1 MQRKKCDASLTRSL
15 YTERK
20 RLAENLAFNQKSLAL
35 LTEGAS
41 ARQDLDT
48 KIEFMQLNEILYP
61 YFLSNRAMGND
72 LYTRIVRQTI
82 AELRESGLVESDSP
96 LLTEGFWDSVQ
107 AGIGNF
113 AGGIDKVLKKIK
125 LKKEPKGW
133 EEAQRIFTK
142 VAEKEGNQVVKD
154 LVAAIEDETRST
166 ESGLGSK
173 DKDQN
178 FPANKHKEVFFSG
191 VNTIASTYD
200 TVVAATKKDPGS
212 EGYMP
217 VEVANEIIEQL
228 RIVVQKYMA
237 DTEREKGGMYATVG
251 GGDSGRGKEVKTFE
265 GEEEDDVLTEQ
276 DAEAPEGDVPEGEDQ
291 GQEIDPDEEYEKIMR
306 GQASPVFQRMTSLKA
321 PVVIAGVGAALGAMG
336 WIANQPWFHDFVL
349 DLLDITKTVDVQ
361 TNPKVVMQTV
371 EEKFL
376 ESNTE
381 LKNLGSIESGGG
393 GLAKQTSRLLGLDS
407 GTNLMGKDASIGDL
421 RDAAM
426 KAGGGDLDQ
435 GLRNI
440 AELTRGRGN
449 PDAAYGWMKSAIETP
464 DVVGVE
470 DVDTEGSLWKLFAGG
485 TERGGGIASRANFPG
500 KDVFSVG
507 IGNKLSQV
515 VIKQTMKTITRSV
528 PKKIAGKVV
537 KAGSATAASTVAMMT
552 GAAPVLAGIG
562 LSTVVAGAALAAI
575 RQRGKTKS
583 RMGTL
588 NGLLQ
593 QLETLPPAPAPDV
606 GVTEDEE
613 SVVTITLHDADG
625 GVKTENWKTFMP
637 ILNEKTEVE
646 VTGLSGTSEL
656 EDTGGVARFTL
667 DPVSNDVFPKVTKA
681 SEIPHVV
688 QGIRDMLPDLDLTA
702 GNVTVKIIDKRTKPD
717 IPDEPPENEVPPVKV
732 EPAQIA
738 KGDNAVVVF
747 DPGATKVFRILKKR
761 TFKAYADDA
770 RRSGDK
776 DAPEF
781 ADRHARYDA
790 ILAKLKADG
799 VFVNSDGLEA
809 ELAKISSGKDGKE
822 YRVTYT
828 RTRGDKK
835 RKSSTG
841 GYTDA
846 GKVGSI
852 GDVRSNILGA
862 PGSRPPRGRSGMTV
876 IYLIGTNTLRALQD
890 AGLDQEKAKNVA
902 NQAIAKWANSGK
914 KPKLADLGIE
924 DKKVGAAL
932 KQASLAEALGLKQKH
947 RYAVVEVT
955 PKFFRKIVSE
965 ISTTKKD
972 RWSELAGF

>member
-1 MQRKKCDASLTRSL
+1 MRRKKCNAKLTRSL
-15 YTERK
+15 YVERK
-20 RLAENLAFNQKSLAL
+20 RLIEELAIAKKSLVI

-41 ARQDLDT
+41 RHQSLDT
-48 KIEFMQLNEILYP
+48 KIEFMQLNEVLYP
-61 YFLSNRAMGND
+61 YFLSNKAMGND
-72 LYTRIVRQTI
+72 LYKRIVRQTI
-82 AELRESGLVESDSP
+82 AELKESGLIELDSP

-142 VAEKEGNQVVKD
+142 VAEKEGNQVVRD
-154 LVAAIEDETRST
+154 LVDAIEAETTST

-173 DKDQN
+173 PKDSK
-178 FPANKHKEVFFSG
+178 FPVNKNKEVFFSG

-200 TVVAATKKDPGS
+200 TVVAATEKEPGS
-212 EGYMP
+212 DGYMP

-228 RIVVQKYMA
+228 RIIVQKYMA

-251 GGDSGRGKEVKTFE
+251 GGDSGRGKEVQTFE
-265 GEEEDDVLTEQ
+265 GEDDEEVLTEQ
-276 DAEAPEGDVPEGEDQ
+276 DDEEPKEGEDQ

-336 WIANQPWFHDFVL
+336 WVANQPWFQDWVL
-349 DLLDITKTVDVQ
+349 DILDISKTTTTTTPSREVFDTWSETMTDV
-361 TNPKVVMQTV
+361 NP
-371 EEKFL
+371 EIE
-376 ESNTE
+376 
-381 LKNLGSIESGGG
+381 NLGQIKAGGG
-393 GLAKQTSRLLGLDS
+393 GLAQQTSRLLGLDS
-407 GTNLMGKDASIGDL
+407 GTNLMGRDASIGDL
-421 RDAAM
+421 RDAAL

-435 GLRNI
+435 GLKNI
-440 AELTRGRGN
+440 AALTQGRGN
-449 PDAAYGWMKSAIETP
+449 PDAAYGWMKKAIETP

-485 TERGGGIASRANFPG
+485 TERGGGVASRANFPG

-507 IGNKLSQV
+507 IGNKL
-515 VIKQTMKTITRSV
+515 KQTILKQTTRVVTKSV
-528 PKKIAGKVV
+528 PRKIAGKVV
-537 KAGSATAASTVAMMT
+537 KTGTASAAGAVAMMT

-588 NGLLQ
+588 NSLLQ
-593 QLETLPPAPAPDV
+593 QLKTLPPAAAP
-606 GVTEDEE
+606 GVEIPEDEE
-613 SVVTITLHDADG
+613 SVVTITLHDADE
-625 GVKTENWKTFMP
+625 GVKTESWKTFMP
-637 ILNEKTEVE
+637 VLSERTEVE
-646 VTGLSGTSEL
+646 ITGLSGTEEL
-656 EDTGGVARFTL
+656 EKTGGIARFTL

-681 SEIPHVV
+681 SEIPFVI
-688 QGIRDMLPDLDLTA
+688 QGIEDMLPDFDLGA
-702 GNVTVKIIDKRTKPD
+702 DNVAVKIIDKRTKPD
-717 IPDEPPENEVPPVKV
+717 IPEGPPEEETPPVPV

-747 DPGATKVFRILKKR
+747 DPDAVKVFRILKKV

-809 ELAKISSGKDGKE
+809 ELSKISSGKDGSE
-822 YRVTYT
+822 YRVSYT
-828 RTRGDKK
+828 RTRKGKK
-835 RKSSTG
+835 RKSTTG

-852 GDVRSNILGA
+852 SDIRSNILGA
-862 PGSRPPRGRSGMTV
+862 PGSRPPRGRAGMTV
-876 IYLIGTNTLRALQD
+876 IYLIGNNTLRALKS
-890 AGLDQEKAKNVA
+890 AGLSDEKAKAVA
-902 NQAIAKWANSGK
+902 NSAIAKWANSGK
-914 KPKLADLGIE
+914 RPKLADLGVE
-924 DKKVGAAL
+924 DKEVATAL
-932 KQASLAEALGLKQKH
+932 RSASLAEALGYKSRR

-955 PKFFRKIVSE
+955 PKFFKKVLSE
-965 ISTTKKD
+965 IKLPVEKD
-972 RWSELAGF
+972 RWSVLAGI

>member
-1 MQRKKCDASLTRSL
+1 MQRKKCNAKLTRSL
-15 YTERK
+15 YVERK
-20 RLAENLAFNQKSLAL
+20 RLIEELAIAKKSLGI

-41 ARQDLDT
+41 RHQSLDT

-61 YFLSNRAMGND
+61 YFLSNKAMGND
-72 LYTRIVRQTI
+72 LYKRIVRQTI
-82 AELRESGLVESDSP
+82 AELKESGLIELDSP

-133 EEAQRIFTK
+133 EQAQRVFTK
-142 VAEKEGNQVVKD
+142 IAEKEGNQVVRD
-154 LVAAIEDETRST
+154 LVDAIEAETAST
-166 ESGLGSK
+166 ESGLGTKAK
-173 DKDQN
+173 DAR
-178 FPANKHKEVFFSG
+178 FPVNKNQEVFFSG

-200 TVVAATKKDPGS
+200 TVVAATEKEPGS
-212 EGYMP
+212 DGYMP

-228 RIVVQKYMA
+228 RVVVQKYMA
-237 DTEREKGGMYATVG
+237 DTEREKGGMYATFG

-265 GEEEDDVLTEQ
+265 GEDDEEVLTEQ
-276 DAEAPEGDVPEGEDQ
+276 DEEAEEGQDTGE
-291 GQEIDPDEEYEKIMR
+291 EIDPDEEYEKIMR
-306 GQASPVFQRMTSLKA
+306 GQDSPVFKRMTSLKA
-321 PVVIAGVGAALGAMG
+321 PLVIAGVGAALGALG
-336 WIANQPWFHDFVL
+336 WVANQPWFQDFVV
-349 DLLDITKTVDVQ
+349 DLLGLSKEKTETKVI
-361 TNPKVVMQTV
+361 MQQI
-371 EEKFL
+371 EEKYM
-376 ESNTE
+376 ESNSE
-381 LKNLGSIESGGG
+381 LKNLGSIKSGGG
-393 GLAKQTSRLLGLDS
+393 GLAQQTTRLLGLDS
-407 GTNLMGKDASIGDL
+407 GNNLMGADASIGDL
-421 RDAAM
+421 RDAAL

-435 GLRNI
+435 GLKNI

-449 PDAAYGWMKSAIETP
+449 PDAAYDWMKSAIETP

-470 DVDTEGSLWKLFAGG
+470 DVDAEGSLWKLFSGG
-485 TERGGGIASRANFPG
+485 TARGGGIASRANFPG

-507 IGNKLSQV
+507 IGNKLNQV
-515 VIKQTMKTITRSV
+515 IIKQTIKTITREV
-528 PKKIAGKVV
+528 PKKVITRV
-537 KAGSATAASTVAMMT
+537 GSGTAAAAVSMMT

-593 QLETLPPAPAPDV
+593 QLKTLPPAAAP
-606 GVTEDEE
+606 GVEIPEDEE
-613 SVVTITLHDADG
+613 SVVTITLHDADE
-625 GVKTENWKTFMP
+625 GVKTESWKTFMP
-637 ILNEKTEVE
+637 VLSERTEVE
-646 VTGLSGTSEL
+646 ITGLSGTEEL
-656 EDTGGVARFTL
+656 EKTGGIARFAL

-681 SEIPHVV
+681 SEIPFVI
-688 QGIRDMLPDLDLTA
+688 QGIEDMLPDFDLGA
-702 GNVTVKIIDKRTKPD
+702 DNVTVKIIDKRTKPD
-717 IPDEPPENEVPPVKV
+717 IPEGPPEEETPPVPV

-747 DPGATKVFRILKKR
+747 DPDAVKVFRILKKV

-809 ELAKISSGKDGKE
+809 ELSKISSGKDGSE
-822 YRVTYT
+822 YRVSYT
-828 RTRGDKK
+828 RTRKGKK
-835 RKSSTG
+835 RKSTTG

-852 GDVRSNILGA
+852 GDIRSNILGA
-862 PGSRPPRGRSGMTV
+862 PGSRPPRGRAGMTV
-876 IYLIGTNTLRALQD
+876 IYLIGNNTLRALKS
-890 AGLDQEKAKNVA
+890 AGLSDEKAKAVA
-902 NQAIAKWANSGK
+902 NSAIAKWANSGK
-914 KPKLADLGIE
+914 RPKLADLGVE
-924 DKKVGAAL
+924 DKEVATAL
-932 KQASLAEALGLKQKH
+932 RSASLAEALGYKSRR

-955 PKFFRKIVSE
+955 PKFFKKVLSE
-965 ISTTKKD
+965 IKLPVEKD
-972 RWSELAGF
+972 RWSVLAGI

>member
-1 MQRKKCDASLTRSL
+1 MQRKKCNARLTRSL
-15 YTERK
+15 YVERK
-20 RLAENLAFNQKSLAL
+20 RLIEGLAINQKSLAL
-35 LTEGAS
+35 LTEGAA
-41 ARQDLDT
+41 ARQSLDT

-82 AELRESGLVESDSP
+82 AELKESGLIEPGSP

-133 EEAQRIFTK
+133 EEAQRVFTR

-154 LVAAIEDETRST
+154 LVAAIEAETRST

-173 DKDQN
+173 DKDQQ
-178 FPANKHKEVFFSG
+178 FPVNKNKEVFFSG

-200 TVVAATKKDPGS
+200 TVVAATEKEAGS

-228 RIVVQKYMA
+228 RIIVQKYMA

-251 GGDSGRGKEVKTFE
+251 GGDSGRGKEVQTFE
-265 GEEEDDVLTEQ
+265 GEDDEEVLTEQ
-276 DAEAPEGDVPEGEDQ
+276 DDEEPKEGEDQ

-336 WIANQPWFHDFVL
+336 WVANQPWFQDWVL
-349 DLLDITKTVDVQ
+349 DILDISKTTTTTTPSREVLDTWSETMTDV
-361 TNPKVVMQTV
+361 NP
-371 EEKFL
+371 EIE
-376 ESNTE
+376 
-381 LKNLGSIESGGG
+381 NLGQIKAGGG
-393 GLAKQTSRLLGLDS
+393 GLAQQTSRLLGLDS
-407 GTNLMGKDASIGDL
+407 GTNLMGRDASIGDL
-421 RDAAM
+421 RDAAL

-435 GLRNI
+435 GLKNI

-449 PDAAYGWMKSAIETP
+449 PDEAFSWMKKAIETP
-464 DVVGVE
+464 DALGVE
-470 DVDTEGSLWKLFAGG
+470 DVDSEGSLWKLFAGG
-485 TERGGGIASRANFPG
+485 TRRGGGIASHAMPG
-500 KDVFSVG
+500 KGIFSVG
-507 IGNKLSQV
+507 IGNKL
-515 VIKQTMKTITRSV
+515 KQTILKQTTRVVTKSV
-528 PKKIAGKVV
+528 PRTIADKVV
-537 KAGSATAASTVAMMT
+537 KTGTASAAGAVAMMT

-593 QLETLPPAPAPDV
+593 QLKTLPPATAPDV
-606 GVTEDEE
+606 DVAGDEE
-613 SVVTITLHDADG
+613 SVVTITLHDADE
-625 GVKTENWKTFMP
+625 GVKTESWRTFMP
-637 ILNEKTEVE
+637 ILSEKTEVE
-646 VTGLSGTSEL
+646 VTGLSGTEEL
-656 EDTGGVARFTL
+656 DDTGGIARFTL
-667 DPVSNDVFPKVTKA
+667 DPVSKDVFPKVTKA

-688 QGIRDMLPDLDLTA
+688 QGIRDMLPDLDLA
-702 GNVTVKIIDKRTKPD
+702 ADNVTVKVIDKRTKPD
-717 IPDEPPENEVPPVKV
+717 IPEEPPQDETPPVKV

-747 DPGATKVFRILKKR
+747 DPGAAKVFRILKKI

-799 VFVNSDGLEA
+799 LFVNSDGLEA

-822 YRVTYT
+822 YRVSYT

-835 RKSSTG
+835 RKSTTG

-846 GKVGSI
+846 GDVGSI
-852 GDVRSNILGA
+852 GDIRSNILGA

-890 AGLDQEKAKNVA
+890 AGLDQDEAKSIA
-902 NQAIAKWANSGK
+902 NQAIAKWAAAGK
-914 KPKLADLGIE
+914 RPKLADLGVD
-924 DKKVGAAL
+924 DKKVAAAL
-932 KQASLAEALGLKQKH
+932 KKSSLA
-947 RYAVVEVT
+947 
-955 PKFFRKIVSE
+955 
-965 ISTTKKD
+965 
-972 RWSELAGF
+972 

>member
-1 MQRKKCDASLTRSL
+1 MQRKKCNAKLTRSL
-15 YTERK
+15 YVERK
-20 RLAENLAFNQKSLAL
+20 RLIEELAISQKSIAL
-35 LTEGAS
+35 LTES
-41 ARQDLDT
+41 APTRQNLDA

-61 YFLSNRAMGND
+61 YFLSNKAMGND
-72 LYTRIVRQTI
+72 LYKRIVRQTI
-82 AELRESGLVESDSP
+82 AELKESGLIELDSP

-133 EEAQRIFTK
+133 EQAQRVFTK
-142 VAEKEGNQVVKD
+142 VAEKEGNKVVRD
-154 LVAAIEDETRST
+154 LVDAIEAETAST
-166 ESGLGSK
+166 ETGLGSK
-173 DKDQN
+173 DKDAQ
-178 FPANKHKEVFFSG
+178 FPVNKNQEVFFSG

-200 TVVAATKKDPGS
+200 TVVAATEKEPGS
-212 EGYMP
+212 DGYMP

-228 RIVVQKYMA
+228 RIIVQKYMA
-237 DTEREKGGMYATVG
+237 DTEREKGGMYATFG

-265 GEEEDDVLTEQ
+265 GEDDEEVLTEQ
-276 DAEAPEGDVPEGEDQ
+276 DEEAAEGQDAGE
-291 GQEIDPDEEYEKIMR
+291 EIDPDEEYEKIMR
-306 GQASPVFQRMTSLKA
+306 GQDSPVFKRMTSLKA
-321 PVVIAGVGAALGAMG
+321 PLVIAGIGAALGALG
-336 WIANQPWFHDFVL
+336 WVANQPWFQDFIV
-349 DLLDITKTVDVQ
+349 DLLGLKPETTE
-361 TNPKVVMQTV
+361 TKVVMQQI
-371 EEKFL
+371 EEKYM
-376 ESNTE
+376 ESNSE
-381 LKNLGSIESGGG
+381 LKNLGSIKSGGG
-393 GLAKQTSRLLGLDS
+393 GLAQQTSRLMGLDS
-407 GTNLMGKDASIGDL
+407 GTNLMGSDASIGDL

-435 GLRNI
+435 GLKNI

-449 PDAAYGWMKSAIETP
+449 PDAAYDWMKKAIETP

-470 DVDTEGSLWKLFAGG
+470 DVDAEGSLWKLFSGG
-485 TERGGGIASRANFPG
+485 TARGGGIASRANFPG

-507 IGNKLSQV
+507 IGNKLNQV
-515 VIKQTMKTITRSV
+515 IIKQTIKTITREV
-528 PKKIAGKVV
+528 PKKIAVRVGGGG
-537 KAGSATAASTVAMMT
+537 AATAVAMMS

-593 QLETLPPAPAPDV
+593 QLQTLPPAPAPDV
-606 GVTEDEE
+606 DVAEDEE
-613 SVVTITLHDADG
+613 SVVTITLHDSDK
-625 GVKTENWKTFMP
+625 GVKAENWRMFMP
-637 ILNEKTEVE
+637 VLNERTEVE
-646 VTGLSGTSEL
+646 VTGLSGTAEL
-656 EDTGGVARFTL
+656 EDTGGIARFTL
-667 DPVSNDVFPKVTKA
+667 DPVSKDVFPRVTKA
-681 SEIPHVV
+681 SEIPKVV
-688 QGIRDMLPDLDLTA
+688 QGIRDMLPDLDLA
-702 GNVTVKIIDKRTKPD
+702 SDKVAVKIIDKRTKPD
-717 IPDEPPENEVPPVKV
+717 IPEEPPENETPPVKV
-732 EPAQIA
+732 DPVQIA

-747 DPGATKVFRILKKR
+747 DPGAAKVFRILKKI

-781 ADRHARYDA
+781 ADRHARYDG

-809 ELAKISSGKDGKE
+809 ELAKISSGKDGEE
-822 YRVTYT
+822 YRVSYT

-835 RKSSTG
+835 RKSTTG

-846 GKVGSI
+846 GPVGSI
-852 GDVRSNILGA
+852 GDIRSNILGA

-890 AGLDQEKAKNVA
+890 AGLNKDKAKSVA
-902 NQAIAKWANSGK
+902 NQAIAKWAAAGK
-914 KPKLADLGIE
+914 RPKLADLGIE
-924 DKKVGAAL
+924 DKKVAAAL
-932 KQASLAEALGLKQKH
+932 KNSSLAEAFGLAKKH

-955 PKFFRKIVSE
+955 PKFFKKVISE
-965 ISTTKKD
+965 IKKDSPDD
-972 RWSELAGF
+972 RWSVLAGVDINN